1 MISHAEEGDD
11 KRTIVGGTDG
21 ARYGDKV
28 VITIDWCRLAV
39 DVQLCCSINS
49 NEATDSGG
57 VIAAAGQVTVVF
69 AGDTVVY

>member
-1 MISHAEEGDD
+1 MVTKLA
-11 KRTIVGGTDG
+11 
-21 ARYGDKV
+21 

-39 DVQLCCSINS
+39 YVQLCCSINS